1 MNPNPVNEFL
11 PPAAGQPQRMDEMDE
26 DEFDMAR
33 FSAIRKEQKDE
44 LERLEHH
51 HHSKQHHIESQIR
64 QEVDRLFGHFQQ
76 GMQNLYTGLTQTINA
91 TVEAQVKLRMDQERL
106 REEHEA
112 NKREVERRYH
122 NEASKIVMSTSHAAR
137 QAHQSVG
144 HNKPPSFLKAPSSTV
159 PTGGL
164 LGVAVSLTP
173 DAVSWEDGW
182 CWLTGALVQVPNGD
196 QHRSPASAP
205 AALTPPGRRP
215 VMAKPASMNPM
226 PRDFAGYD
234 TQHREY
240 VAPYPTPQEPVP
252 TQRRPVPSERRQ
264 TEPHH
269 AEPRQVEPRHSE
281 PRPVEKP
288 LEPRP
293 LEQRHMEH
301 RPLEPRHAD
310 TRHVEPRPVD
320 HHPVDPRYAQR
331 RPAEQHPSEPIPSE
345 PAHAEPRHAE
355 HRHIEPR
362 PVDTRPETHAA
373 RPGRT
378 YYIYEEP
385 AAMESRPPQPQ
396 DPKSSQD
403 QAERLSEASTLAPS
417 RQESKRKA
425 SDLMDPAVGDAY
437 SKRPRTGER
446 LTEEGQGQSPSK
458 RSPRAQR
465 SSQVPVETRM
475 ERTITFDE
483 IYQKGKARYK
493 HKIFEYKLGSG
504 NWYIVRCD
512 EHGVHFGHGNPVHG
526 AAKHVHS
533 PQHNNL
539 EKRHDLAIEIC
550 GHRVL
555 GCTAELAELN
565 NREFER
571 AVKED
576 KYTPFN
582 SNLLTK
588 EGRRRLTGG
597 PSQDGQSNGSTTP
610 KTAKKPK
617 PTPPLEPVP
626 KEAAPEECQFYEGYW
641 GPTKKWYMLIV
652 LPIRPDG
659 SLREVGLREK
669 LQETDLMGNIP
680 KCYRVD
686 RVSLQIKGWQPAY
699 EDGGPKAAKR
709 EYPVMFFDGYTKH
722 SVGWLGA
729 HKLRPVDLDNP
740 SENLEKRGLSIARE
754 WYATHMMYR
763 KSWDEL
769 KRLGRGEPP
778 SATTSSSN
786 ADQLLS
792 LRSAHTDEQS
802 PIRDK
807 SSGPGQHFGFGASSE
822 EASDDEDPMTMD
834 IGPIPETADS
844 NYGPDDSDVD
854 MNEDKE
860 EGDAEDARAHQ
871 ASGSRRRSSQNQP
884 SRPSSRREP
893 RVEPSKDEPT
903 SSHPT
908 GPAETSSGPLT
919 PVTVNGGDQHE
930 NLSAAPSD
938 QEHLRKSA
946 QAKAVAAVMEAAS
959 RSRAS
964 SEVPNSTFE
973 GQARPAPPS
982 RPPFSDHNRSRSED
996 FARAHVEASQ
1006 SAQVRSKTSEGRK
1019 PSDLH
1024 NLLNTDQNLPRPEPA
1039 DEDHNDPY
1047 KRFEAIKAQM
1057 SGLRSAS
1064 APIHEG
1070 RSAASPFSPPPAA
1083 STPAATVAATAQPSP
1098 SLSHMMSPPSQPTTA
1113 VPPRSSSSTP
1123 VQDSG
1128 RTTPKIAVADNGPVD
1143 KWHAVRQGPV
1153 GAPPAQALTPR
1164 ASFATMAPVDT
1175 SKENHEQGQGET
1187 VAQKLAVPTP
1197 QLGTPIPDK
1206 RESFDLSQFRDT
1218 SRGMRW
1224 SRDGPST
1231 PYLRL
1236 KTDPMRGW
1244 AETAG
1249 GSPLKAGIEPLKV
1262 AKIEVDTAGADKQK
1276 VQLTLK
1282 DGHEQMVVFET
1293 NSANGR
1299 SQSATLQGRRFVSW
1313 VKKMNG
1319 EVELRNEYVSH
1330 VAA

>member
-1 MNPNPVNEFL
+1 
-11 PPAAGQPQRMDEMDE
+11 
-26 DEFDMAR
+26 
-33 FSAIRKEQKDE
+33 
-44 LERLEHH
+44 
-51 HHSKQHHIESQIR
+51 
-64 QEVDRLFGHFQQ
+64 
-76 GMQNLYTGLTQTINA
+76 
-91 TVEAQVKLRMDQERL
+91 
-106 REEHEA
+106 
-112 NKREVERRYH
+112 
-122 NEASKIVMSTSHAAR
+122 
-137 QAHQSVG
+137 
-144 HNKPPSFLKAPSSTV
+144 
-159 PTGGL
+159 
-164 LGVAVSLTP
+164 
-173 DAVSWEDGW
+173 
-182 CWLTGALVQVPNGD
+182 
-196 QHRSPASAP
+196 
-205 AALTPPGRRP
+205 
-215 VMAKPASMNPM
+215 
-226 PRDFAGYD
+226 
-234 TQHREY
+234 
-240 VAPYPTPQEPVP
+240 
-252 TQRRPVPSERRQ
+252 
-264 TEPHH
+264 
-269 AEPRQVEPRHSE
+269 
-281 PRPVEKP
+281 
-288 LEPRP
+288 
-293 LEQRHMEH
+293 
-301 RPLEPRHAD
+301 
-310 TRHVEPRPVD
+310 
-320 HHPVDPRYAQR
+320 
-331 RPAEQHPSEPIPSE
+331 
-345 PAHAEPRHAE
+345 
-355 HRHIEPR
+355 
-362 PVDTRPETHAA
+362 
-373 RPGRT
+373 
-378 YYIYEEP
+378 
-385 AAMESRPPQPQ
+385 MESRPPQSQ
-396 DPKSSQD
+396 EVKSNQD

-425 SDLMDPAVGDAY
+425 VDLPDPAVGDAY

-446 LTEEGQGQSPSK
+446 LIEEGLGQSPAK
-458 RSPRAQR
+458 RSPRAHR
-465 SSQVPVETRM
+465 SSQVAVETRV

-483 IYQKGKARYK
+483 VYQNGKARYK
-493 HKIFEYKLGSG
+493 HKIFEYKAGSG

-588 EGRRRLTGG
+588 EGRRRLTGA
-597 PSQDGQSNGSTTP
+597 PSQEAQPNGSTTP
-610 KTAKKPK
+610 KGAKRPK
-617 PTPPLEPVP
+617 SSPPLEPVP
-626 KEAAPEECQFYEGYW
+626 EKAVPEECKFYKGWW

-659 SLREVGLREK
+659 NLREVGLREK

-699 EDGGPKAAKR
+699 EDRGPKAAKR

-740 SENLEKRGLSIARE
+740 SDNLERRGLSIARE
-754 WYATHMMYR
+754 WYAQHMMHR
-763 KSWDEL
+763 KSWEEL

-778 SATTSSSN
+778 SATSTSSN
-786 ADQLLS
+786 PDQWLS

-807 SSGPGQHFGFGASSE
+807 SSGPGHFGFGNSSE

-854 MNEDKE
+854 MDEGKE
-860 EGDAEDARAHQ
+860 EADAEDAEARHTM
-871 ASGSRRRSSQNQP
+871 GSRRRSSQNQP
-884 SRPSSRREP
+884 SRPSSRRGPKAES
-893 RVEPSKDEPT
+893 RKAAPT
-903 SSHPT
+903 SPHQA
-908 GPAETSSGPLT
+908 GLDETTSGPLT

-930 NLSAAPSD
+930 NLSAVLSD

-946 QAKAVAAVMEAAS
+946 QAKAAAAVMEAAS

-964 SEVPNSTFE
+964 SEVPDSTHE
-973 GQARPAPPS
+973 AQARPAHPT
-982 RPPFSDHNRSRSED
+982 RPPFAEHNRSRSED
-996 FARAHVEASQ
+996 FARAHVEAPQ
-1006 SAQVRSKTSEGRK
+1006 SAHGLSKASEGRK

-1024 NLLNTDQNLPRPEPA
+1024 NILNTDQVLPRPEPA

-1070 RSAASPFSPPPAA
+1070 NSAASPFSPPPVA
-1083 STPAATVAATAQPSP
+1083 STPAAPLAATAQPSP
-1098 SLSHMMSPPSQPTTA
+1098 ALSHMMSPPSQPATA
-1113 VPPRSSSSTP
+1113 MPPRSSSSTP
-1123 VQDSG
+1123 VQESG
-1128 RTTPKIAVADNGPVD
+1128 RTTPKSAIPGNGPVD
-1143 KWHAVRQGPV
+1143 KRHAARQGPV
-1153 GAPPAQALTPR
+1153 GAPPAQAPTPR
-1164 ASFATMAPVDT
+1164 ASFATMPPASTGAED
-1175 SKENHEQGQGET
+1175 HEGET
-1187 VAQKLAVPTP
+1187 VARKLMVPTP

-1231 PYLRL
+1231 PFLRL

-1262 AKIEVDTAGADKQK
+1262 AKIEVDTPGADRQK

-1319 EVELRNEYVSH
+1319 EVELRNGYVLH
-1330 VAA
+1330 LAT